1 MELEIDTAD
10 KSDDAVV
17 DFESSTEKKLEDMIA
32 VHEKIFGDAADNIKK
47 LRSSTKD
54 DDKKRRTNQV
64 QILFNS

>member
-47 LRSSTKD
+47 LRSSTK
-54 DDKKRRTNQV
+54 R
-64 QILFNS
+64 